1 MANVLI
7 PKHGSGVPGNGVLKP
22 NELGVDTQ
30 NRKIYIGGVGTSAPP
45 IPLGG
50 DEVLQTVFVS
60 PTGPILPYSVDAL
73 WFNPSDKSLVFNMAN
88 GEEQYSI
95 DISTL
100 TGTLGLAHGG
110 TGATDA
116 ATARA
121 NLGLGDLATLNSISL
136 ASTVYLTG
144 TLPVSKGGT
153 GKTSWTENRLLY
165 ASATT
170 TLSQISN
177 ASGALYN
184 TGTTAAPKFGTLPI
198 AQGGTGATTQSDAL
212 SNLKALPLAGGTMEA
227 DSKITHPG
235 NSSSWSL
242 GRDNAILRRPNSP
255 NNSGSYYPIISSK
268 TVNGDW
274 TIGTLSDLLY
284 FNYTTDTN
292 YNNGTNA
299 NAYQFMFGNDG
310 HFYFSG
316 GRKLIANGTLGA
328 NASAT
333 ISGNFDGRIYKNILI
348 LVISY
353 VNSGNLYTSYVIPSI
368 SDVWKLFLP
377 TYNDYYRLAAT
388 VSGSGSSM
396 SCTVQMDSNHSG
408 AICYIYG
415 TM

>member
-7 PKHGSGVPGNGVLKP
+7 PKHGSGAPGNGVLKP

-116 ATARA
+116 ATART

-136 ASTVYLTG
+136 ASKVYLTG

-153 GKTSWTENRLLY
+153 GKTSWTANRLLY

-184 TGTTAAPKFGTLPI
+184 TSTTAAPKFGTLPI
-198 AQGGTGATTQSDAL
+198 AQGGTGATTIAGILSALGISDYVESSGTTAKTGITWTWRKYASGVAMCWGICDEVTANVTTAWGTGVYVPGSSGNAGPFDLPFDFTESRCWPTPVQS
-212 SNLKALPLAGGTMEA
+212 
-227 DSKITHPG
+227 
-235 NSSSWSL
+235 
-242 GRDNAILRRPNSP
+242 
-255 NNSGSYYPIISSK
+255 
-268 TVNGDW
+268 NGDFW
-274 TIGTLSDLLY
+274 VSTWWAPDPTKQTPG
-284 FNYTTDTN
+284 
-292 YNNGTNA
+292 
-299 NAYQFMFGNDG
+299 YQPVRGSAKTG
-310 HFYFSG
+310 
-316 GRKLIANGTLGA
+316 LI
-328 NASAT
+328 
-333 ISGNFDGRIYKNILI
+333 
-348 LVISY
+348 
-353 VNSGNLYTSYVIPSI
+353 
-368 SDVWKLFLP
+368 
-377 TYNDYYRLAAT
+377 YRLALLVIGRWKA
-388 VSGSGSSM
+388 
-396 SCTVQMDSNHSG
+396 
-408 AICYIYG
+408 A
-415 TM
+415 

>member
-7 PKHGSGVPGNGVLKP
+7 PKHGSGAPGNGVLKP

-110 TGATDA
+110 TGATNA
-116 ATARA
+116 ATART

-153 GKTSWTENRLLY
+153 GKTSWTANRLLY
-165 ASATT
+165 ASAKT

-198 AQGGTGATTQSDAL
+198 AQGGTGATTQSAAL
-212 SNLKALPLAGGTMEA
+212 SNLKALPLAGGTMDA

-235 NSSSWSL
+235 NSSAWAG
-242 GRDNAILRRPNSP
+242 GRDLAILRRPDAVRDR
-255 NNSGSYYPIISSK
+255 GLYYPIISSK
-268 TVNGDW
+268 TVDGDW
-274 TIGTLSDLLY
+274 TIGTLDNGL
-284 FNYTTDTN
+284 FINYTSDT
-292 YNNGTNA
+292 
-299 NAYQFMFGNDG
+299 AYSNWTGNTHQFLLNSDGNI
-310 HFYFSG
+310 YYPG
-316 GRKLIANGTLGA
+316 GRELIANGTLGA
-328 NASAT
+328 SASAT
-333 ISGNFDGRIYKNILI
+333 VSGNFDGRIYKNILI

-353 VNSGNLYTSYVIPSI
+353 VNSGNLYTSYVIPSL

-377 TYNDYYRLAAT
+377 TYNDYYRLAVT
-388 VSGSGSSM
+388 VSGSGGSM

>member
-7 PKHGSGVPGNGVLKP
+7 PKHGSGAPGNGVLKP

-50 DEVLQTVFVS
+50 DEVLQTVFVDS
-60 PTGPILPYSVDAL
+60 TGPILPYSVDAL

-100 TGTLGLAHGG
+100 TGTLELAHGG

-116 ATARA
+116 ETARI

-153 GKTSWTENRLLY
+153 GKTSWTANRLLY
-165 ASATT
+165 ASANT

-212 SNLKALPLAGGTMEA
+212 SNLKALPLAGGTMDA

-235 NSSSWSL
+235 NATTWKK
-242 GRDNAILRRPNSP
+242 GRDYAILRRPNAVSD
-255 NNSGSYYPIISSK
+255 SKIYYPLVSSK
-268 TVNGDW
+268 TTSGDW
-274 TIGTLSDLLY
+274 TMATYGNQLQFNYVADSDSSRKLFL
-284 FNYTTDTN
+284 FNYTGDI
-292 YNNGTNA
+292 YCE
-299 NAYQFMFGNDG
+299 GNK
-310 HFYFSG
+310 
-316 GRKLIANGTLGA
+316 KLIASGTLGA
-328 NASAT
+328 SASST
-333 ISGNFDGRIYKNILI
+333 ISGSFNGNIYKNLLI
-348 LVISY
+348 MIRSIA
-353 VNSGNLYTSYVIPSI
+353 NNGNQYSSFVVPSI
-368 SDVWKLFLP
+368 ANTWHFFLP
-377 TYNDYYRLAAT
+377 TYNNYYRTT
-388 VSGSGSSM
+388 VTTTGSGVSM
-396 SCTVQMDSNHSG
+396 KVTVQMDSNVSSTP
-408 AICYIYG
+408 AYVYG
-415 TM
+415 TI